1 MSNKVID
8 LDIKDHTYYV
18 FDDILNI
25 KIFDPNNNKIDE
37 KS

>member
-25 KIFDPNNNKIDE
+25 KFFDPNNNKIDE